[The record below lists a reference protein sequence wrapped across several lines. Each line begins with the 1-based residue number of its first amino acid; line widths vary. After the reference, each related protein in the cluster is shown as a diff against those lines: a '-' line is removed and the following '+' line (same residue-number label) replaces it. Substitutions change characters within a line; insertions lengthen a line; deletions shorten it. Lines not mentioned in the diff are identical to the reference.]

1 MYFPEPTLTNILIGS
16 GTLISSIVLISR
28 ELNPSTQM
36 GYSKFAKS
44 SKAVTMV
51 PSKQGML
58 IIYSPSLLLC
68 FLGCLWSLSQAAHVK
83 LVAIFSLVHFLKR
96 IYEVLCVHRYSGHA
110 ILKDNIVIACS
121 YAGFSLTQL
130 YFTSLVPPSE
140 THRKEIMLGV
150 ILFFVGEGLNH
161 YHHLILAN
169 LRKDGAKE
177 YKIPSGGLFDYIW
190 CPHYLGEIIA
200 FVAMTLLSQHMNTLI
215 FQLSSASYLAVRA
228 YNTRLWYQQKFSD
241 VAKKACLVPGLF

>member
-1 MYFPEPTLTNILIGS
+1 MYYPEATLSNILIGT
-16 GTLISSIVLISR
+16 GTLISGVVLIAR

-44 SKAVTMV
+44 SKTVTMV

-58 IIYSPSLLLC
+58 IIYLPSLLLC
-68 FLGCLWSLSQAAHVK
+68 FLGCLWSLSKATHVK
-83 LVAIFSLVHFLKR
+83 VVALFSLVHFLKR
-96 IYEVLCVHRYSGHA
+96 IYEVLCVHRYSGQA
-110 ILKDNIVIACS
+110 FLKDNIVIACS

-130 YFTSLVPPSE
+130 HYTSLVPPSE
-140 THRKEIMLGV
+140 THHNEIMLGI
-150 ILFFVGEGLNH
+150 ILFFIGEGLNH

-177 YKIPSGGLFDYIW
+177 YKIPCGGLFDYIW

-200 FVAMTLLSQHMNTLI
+200 FVAMTLLSQHMLVLI
-215 FQLSSASYLAVRA
+215 FQLSSVGYLAVRA
-228 YNTRLWYQQKFSD
+228 YNTRLWYQQKFSE
-241 VAKKACLVPGLF
+241 VTKKACLVPGLF